1 MKKKIIYI
9 QILFL
14 IPVIYSCKKDL
25 EVRNNNE
32 PYFLQVYASGDDLE
46 NLASGLFN
54 TYYSGVNSFASTYMM
69 LGVAADN
76 ATCSWGNQAMRDM
89 SWEPRNAWNNAPNYS
104 YQGVTKTHFDKMFAV
119 INTASNI
126 IKAMEG
132 GVEVGN
138 GGENNIMVKAF
149 CKFGQGIGYG
159 SLALIFDK
167 GFVVDEKIS
176 LPDATVDN
184 AASYAD
190 IATAAIG
197 YLDEAISL
205 CSNSFTI
212 PAAWLGTSADYTSAE
227 FKKLC
232 NSWAARILAGMPRNK
247 TQLAAVNWA
256 KVKSYAD
263 AGITSDFIIQMDGYN
278 KWYSEAADYLTFP
291 GWGKVDMY
299 VVHLLDTLQPI
310 HWDDLS
316 SFPTPPASADPQ
328 DERMNTDFEYS
339 GTNWFR
345 PERGYYHY
353 SNYRY
358 KRYDA
363 SFALGVGPIPE
374 LTVAENDLYRAEARA
389 YANDLPGAATIINA
403 GTRTSR
409 GNLPVISP
417 ILSEIV
423 KAIHHERHV
432 ELYITGAGLQFY
444 EMRKLNMLQKGT
456 PLHWPLPAK
465 TLETFG
471 ISLPFYTFG
480 GQAGA
485 DGINASNAG
494 WR

>member
-1 MKKKIIYI
+1 MKKFTIYI
-9 QILFL
+9 TVVMLL
-14 IPVIYSCKKDL
+14 CVVSCKKDL
-25 EVRNNNE
+25 TVRNNND
-32 PYFLQVYASGDDLE
+32 PDFLQVYASGDDLE

-54 TYYSGVNSFASTYMM
+54 TYYSGVNAFASTYMM
-69 LGVAADN
+69 MGVAADN

-89 SWEPRNAWNNAPNYS
+89 SWEPRNGWNNAPNYG

-126 IKAMEG
+126 IKAMEE

-138 GGENNIMVKAF
+138 DGENNIMVRAF
-149 CKFGQGIGYG
+149 CKFGQGLGYG
-159 SLALIFDK
+159 SLALLFDR

-176 LPDATVDN
+176 LPNPSIDSASEYENV
-184 AASYAD
+184 AA
-190 IATAAIG
+190 AAIG

-205 CSNSFTI
+205 CSNNFII
-212 PAAWLGTSADYTSAE
+212 PATWLGTDADYSNTD

-232 NSWAARILAGMPRNK
+232 NSYAARILANMPRNK
-247 TQLAAVNWA
+247 TGLSSVDWA
-256 KVKSYAD
+256 KVKAYAD
-263 AGITSDFIIQMDGYN
+263 AGITTDFIIQMDGYN
-278 KWYSEAADYLTFP
+278 KWYSESADYLTTP

-299 VVHLLDTLQPI
+299 VVHLLDSTQPQ

-316 SFPTPPASADPQ
+316 SFPTPPASTDPQ
-328 DERMNTDFEYS
+328 DDRMNTDFEYS

-363 SFALGVGPIPE
+363 TFALGVGPIPE
-374 LTVAENDLYRAEARA
+374 LMLAENDAYRAEARA
-389 YANDLPGAATIINA
+389 YTNDLAGAAAIINT
-403 GTRTSR
+403 GTRVTR
-409 GNLPVISP
+409 GNLPAISAN
-417 ILSEIV
+417 LDEIV
-423 KAIHHERHV
+423 KALHHERHV
-432 ELYITGAGLQFY
+432 EFYCTGAGLQFY
-444 EMRKLNMLQKGT
+444 EMRKNDLLQKGT

-471 ISLPFYTFG
+471 MTLPFYTFG
-480 GQAGA
+480 GVANA
-485 DGINASNAG
+485 DGINASNGG

>member
-1 MKKKIIYI
+1 MKKYTISITV
-9 QILFL
+9 LL
-14 IPVIYSCKKDL
+14 LLGVVSCKKDL
-25 EVRNNNE
+25 TVRNNND
-32 PYFLQVYASGDDLE
+32 PDFLQVYASGDDLE

-54 TYYSGVNSFASTYMM
+54 TLYDGNNSFSGTYLMM
-69 LGVAADN
+69 GVAADN

-104 YQGVTKTHFDKMFAV
+104 YQGTTKFHFDKMFAV

-126 IKAMEG
+126 IKAMES

-138 GGENNIMVKAF
+138 GGENNIMVRAF
-149 CKFGQGIGYG
+149 CKFGQGLGYG
-159 SLALIFDK
+159 SLALFFDR
-167 GFVVDEKIS
+167 GFVVDEQIS
-176 LPDATVDN
+176 LPNARVDSASSYTQVAE
-184 AASYAD
+184 AAL
-190 IATAAIG
+190 G
-197 YLDEAISL
+197 YLDEAIAL

-212 PAAWLGTSADYTSAE
+212 PATWLGTDGDYSNTE

-232 NSWAARILAGMPRNK
+232 NSYAARIMANLPRNK
-247 TQLAAVNWA
+247 SELAAVDWA
-256 KVKSYAD
+256 KVQAYAD

-299 VVHLLDTLQPI
+299 VVHMLDSTQPQ

-316 SFPTPPASADPQ
+316 SFPTPPASTDPQ
-328 DERMNTDFEYS
+328 DDRMISDFEFS

-374 LTVAENDLYRAEARA
+374 LLLAENELYRAEARA
-389 YANDLPGAATIINA
+389 YTNDLSGAANIINA
-403 GTRTSR
+403 GTRVTR
-409 GNLPVISP
+409 GNLP
-417 ILSEIV
+417 
-423 KAIHHERHV
+423 AIAASLDEVVDALHHERHV
-432 ELYITGAGLQFY
+432 ELYISGAGLQFY
-444 EMRKLNMLQKGT
+444 QMRKYDLLQKGT

-471 ISLPFYTFG
+471 MTLPFYTYG
-480 GQAGA
+480 GEANA
-485 DGINASNAG
+485 DGVNSSDGG